1 MSSTTAAVAAPVPQ
15 GKAAAVPKIAKFA
28 LLTLCLA
35 QFINAYDTTA
45 MNVAVSSVV
54 KSLDTTI
61 TGVQAALT
69 LYSLVMAAFMITGG
83 KLGDILGRKRVFTL
97 GVMLYGVGAL
107 TTALSPS
114 LGVMIAGWSILEGIG
129 SALMIPAVYAM
140 IGVIF
145 PAGKPRVS
153 AYAVLGATAAAGAAM
168 GPLLCGF
175 LATYLSWRISFA
187 MEVCVVI
194 AIVLMQM
201 RMPKPPDVSP
211 KPKLDLVGSV
221 LSAVGLALVVLGVLQ
236 ASVYG
241 WVRARVDF
249 EIGGTVIL
257 PAGSISPVLVFV
269 IAGLVVIGCFV
280 LWERHKSRSGSP
292 LIQLH
297 MFKNRAVSAGLVSV
311 MAQMFMQSGI
321 LFITPVFLQLALGYS
336 AMETG
341 LAMLPLT
348 VALILTARKAPHW
361 AQTHSPRSM
370 IQMGLIIMS
379 IGVVIAGM
387 MMRGTGHWFDFVPGG
402 LIIGFGIGMSMAP
415 LLNLV
420 QSAVPEKE
428 ESEISG
434 VSRAASNLGGSLGV
448 AVAGAVLMA
457 SLIGGLTKGIEASPF
472 IPKSHKAD
480 ALAAVKKDAQ
490 TLSNAQVR
498 ALMTK
503 RGDPAREKAAVVV
516 INARARDDALRDAML
531 AVGVIGLF
539 GYFISFLLP
548 HERLSTVGGSP
559 QPGESAGAAGAGAG
573 DGSPSPAGTAG
584 TGSRADTPGAPSP
597 PPAPA

>member
-1 MSSTTAAVAAPVPQ
+1 MSSTAAALPASSVPS
-15 GKAAAVPKIAKFA
+15 GTAAAVPKIAKFA
-28 LLTLCLA
+28 LITLCMA

-69 LYSLVMAAFMITGG
+69 LYSLVMAAFMIIGG

-97 GVMLYGVGAL
+97 GIMLYGIGAL
-107 TTALSPS
+107 TTALSPT
-114 LGVMIAGWSILEGIG
+114 LGVMIAGWSLLEGIG

-145 PAGKPRVS
+145 PPGKPRVS

-187 MEVCVVI
+187 LEVCVVI
-194 AIVLMQM
+194 AVIFMQM

-211 KPKLDLVGSV
+211 KPKLDIVGSI
-221 LSAVGLALVVLGVLQ
+221 LSAIGLALVVLGVLQ
-236 ASVYG
+236 AGMYG
-241 WVRARVDF
+241 WVRARVPF
-249 EIGGTVIL
+249 EVGGTTIL

-269 IAGLVVIGCFV
+269 IAGLVVIGCFI
-280 LWERHKSRSGSP
+280 LWERHKNRTGSP
-292 LIQLH
+292 LLQLD
-297 MFKNRAVSAGLVSV
+297 MFKNRAINAGLLAV

-321 LFITPVFLQLALGYS
+321 LFITPVFMQLALGYS

-370 IQMGLIIMS
+370 IQIGLIIMS

-387 MMRGTGHWFDFVPGG
+387 MMRGTGHWFDFMPGG
-402 LIIGFGIGMSMAP
+402 LVMGFGIGLSMAP

-457 SLIGGLTKGIEASPF
+457 SLIGGLNKGIEASPF
-472 IPKSHKAD
+472 IPASHKPA
-480 ALAAVKKDAQ
+480 ALSAVKADAQ
-490 TLSNAQVR
+490 TLSNDQVR
-498 ALMTK
+498 ALLTK
-503 RGDPAREKAAVVV
+503 RGDPAREKVAIVA

-548 HERLSTVGGSP
+548 HERQRTLGDVAAAAAPAATPAS
-559 QPGESAGAAGAGAG
+559 AGAGAAAG
-573 DGSPSPAGTAG
+573 FASSTSDPAGGA
-584 TGSRADTPGAPSP
+584 TGGASP